1 MVNKVILIGNLGADP
16 ELRYTQTQKPVAK
29 ISVATTKKYNGNETT
44 QWHTVILWEKLA
56 ELANSYLKKGSKVY
70 VEGELT
76 YRTYDK
82 QDGSKGYSTEIIGQ
96 QMRNLTPRDPASVAG
111 TYSASE
117 PPKVA
122 EPPAPMAQKPVEQ
135 ARQAPSDYENDFESI
150 PF

>member
-29 ISVATTKKYNGNETT
+29 ISVATTKKYNGNEKTE
-44 QWHTVILWEKLA
+44 WHTVILWEKLA

-76 YRTYDK
+76 YRTYEK
-82 QDGSKGYSTEIIGQ
+82 QDGSKGYSTEIVGQ
-96 QMRNLTPRDPASVAG
+96 QMRNLTPRDTASVAS

-135 ARQAPSDYENDFESI
+135 PRQAPSAYEDI